1 MMKKVKQTN
10 ANKKWEIL
18 NEGKKKTEMEHTWN
32 KALEVVASKT
42 S

>member
-1 MMKKVKQTN
+1 MMKKSSKQMQIRS
-10 ANKKWEIL
+10 EIL
-18 NEGKKKTEMEHTWN
+18 NEEKKTEMEHTWN